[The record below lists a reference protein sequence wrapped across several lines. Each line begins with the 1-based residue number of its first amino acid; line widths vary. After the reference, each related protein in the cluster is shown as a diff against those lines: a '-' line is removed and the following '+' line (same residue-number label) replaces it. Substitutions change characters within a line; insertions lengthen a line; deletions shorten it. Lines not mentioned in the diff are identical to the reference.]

1 METVKK
7 TKKVVK
13 KATVKKPTVVTK
25 KVKVAIAPTKEELL
39 GKAHECRLASEDA
52 RRAGDEKK
60 AKELSD
66 KFNELLEKA
75 LSV

>member
-1 METVKK
+1 METIKK

-13 KATVKKPTVVTK
+13 KAVVEKPTVITK
-25 KVKVAIAPTKEELL
+25 KVKVAKGPTKEELL
-39 GKAHECRLASEDA
+39 AEAHECRLASEDA
-52 RRAGDEKK
+52 RRTGDEKK

>member
-7 TKKVVK
+7 AKKVVK

-25 KVKVAIAPTKEELL
+25 KVKVTKGPTKEELL
-39 GKAHECRLASEDA
+39 AEAHECRLASEDA
-52 RRAGDEKK
+52 RRTGDEKK